1 MSAVGALVWC
11 RGRGDRRVGR
21 WVMTGRKDP
30 RLGAGTVSSAVHDP
44 VRDHRGDRCPATLAT
59 RDGQPSQPV
68 VACLSVHAARL
79 PRRTRSSPWLTA
91 LALGGA
97 RVVGAAELA
106 AEAAAPRPASS
117 NGSRRVWPD
126 VSAMP
131 RGGPTRA
138 GPRGTSCTGSPR
150 HRPIGPAY
158 PAFGGIAPDVR
169 RSADRRGRA
178 ATGRRSSERRSV
190 RPRPR
195 SPRRIGQ
202 VRRRSPQFAGS
213 CAGRFEH
220 RTERARMPP
229 RWRGASR

>member
-1 MSAVGALVWC
+1 
-11 RGRGDRRVGR
+11 
-21 WVMTGRKDP
+21 MTGRKDP

-44 VRDHRGDRCPATLAT
+44 APDHRGDRCPATLAT

-79 PRRTRSSPWLTA
+79 PRKTRSSPWLTA

-158 PAFGGIAPDVR
+158 PALWATSARSARRAFWGVVRFALAEYGWPVVQTATGAGESEHSIASAGAPWEIGPKVQDASVSGWSDAVFGHPGWAPD
-169 RSADRRGRA
+169 
-178 ATGRRSSERRSV
+178 RSSVTWS
-190 RPRPR
+190 
-195 SPRRIGQ
+195 
-202 VRRRSPQFAGS
+202 
-213 CAGRFEH
+213 
-220 RTERARMPP
+220 
-229 RWRGASR
+229 GAC

>member
-1 MSAVGALVWC
+1 
-11 RGRGDRRVGR
+11 
-21 WVMTGRKDP
+21 MTGRKDP

-44 VRDHRGDRCPATLAT
+44 APDHRGDRCPATLAT
-59 RDGQPSQPV
+59 PDGQPSQPV

-79 PRRTRSSPWLTA
+79 PRKTRSSPWLTA

-131 RGGPTRA
+131 GGGPTRA

-158 PAFGGIAPDVR
+158 PALWATSA
-169 RSADRRGRA
+169 RSARRAFWAWFGSHSPRTARRLSRPRKLLARASTRSPAPVRRGRSA
-178 ATGRRSSERRSV
+178 RRYRTLPCRDGRTRCSDTLVGYLIEV
-190 RPRPR
+190 R
-195 SPRRIGQ
+195 
-202 VRRRSPQFAGS
+202 
-213 CAGRFEH
+213 
-220 RTERARMPP
+220 
-229 RWRGASR
+229 